1 MKTGTRWA
9 ATAAAVALT
18 AIATLAQQPPAGAPP
33 AGAPQTPAPGGRIAG
48 PGGGRQNVPGSFQ
61 RVPPLAF
68 PDAPQE
74 YELSGTSYRVVPVV
88 KGLVN
93 PWSLTFL
100 PNGDML
106 VTEKPGRLRVVR
118 KGNLEPQAVS
128 GVPEVWAT
136 GQGGLLE
143 VLPHPRFQ
151 ENQLL
156 YLTYSKACEKG
167 ATTALYRARFDG
179 KALTDGR
186 DLFVADNCN
195 TGNPHF
201 GSKLAFARDGLLYM
215 TIGERGDRNRAQNT
229 ASHGGKILRLKD
241 DGTVP
246 TDNPFV
252 GKEGHKP
259 EIFSY
264 GHRNAQGL
272 AFHPDS
278 GVLWSSEHGPQG
290 GDELNIVQA
299 GKNYG
304 WPVASYGREYAPDGA
319 LVSPHPSKAGIEE
332 PAADLGAVHRHVR
345 ADFLHGRCVPAVEG
359 ASLRRRAVGAGTA
372 PRRLQRKGRA
382 ARARSAPHAVTA
394 PRARRAPGAGRQH
407 LPGDR
412 REPRWGGAHRAGTG
426 ASQEHRRRSVSA
438 GLPRRVAPP

>member
-1 MKTGTRWA
+1 MEKGHTMRTTTRWA
-9 ATAAAVALT
+9 STAAAFALT
-18 AIATLAQQPPAGAPP
+18 AIATFAQQPPAGAPP
-33 AGAPQTPAPGGRIAG
+33 AGAPQTPVPGGRITG
-48 PGGGRQNVPGSFQ
+48 PEAGGRQNPPGSFQ

-88 KGLVN
+88 KALVN

-106 VTEKPGRLRVVR
+106 VTERPGRLRVVR
-118 KGNLEPQAVS
+118 KGSLEPQAIS

-143 VLPHPRFQ
+143 VLAHPRFQ

-156 YLTYSKACEKG
+156 YLTYSKPCEKG

-179 KALTDGR
+179 KALTEGR

-246 TDNPFV
+246 SDNPFV

-264 GHRNAQGL
+264 GHRNPQGL

-278 GVLWSSEHGPQG
+278 GALWSTEHGPQG

-319 LVSPHPSKAGIEE
+319 LVSPHPTKEGIEE
-332 PAADLGAVHRHVR
+332 PMLIWAPSIGVSGLIVYTGDAFPQWKGHVFAGALSGLALHRLAFNEKGGLLGREALLTQSRLRVR
-345 ADFLHGRCVPAVEG
+345 DVRQGPDGGIYLAIDASPGGVVRIEPATTP
-359 ASLRRRAVGAGTA
+359 AKRTAG
-372 PRRLQRKGRA
+372 
-382 ARARSAPHAVTA
+382 H
-394 PRARRAPGAGRQH
+394 
-407 LPGDR
+407 
-412 REPRWGGAHRAGTG
+412 
-426 ASQEHRRRSVSA
+426 
-438 GLPRRVAPP
+438 

>member
-1 MKTGTRWA
+1 
-9 ATAAAVALT
+9 
-18 AIATLAQQPPAGAPP
+18 
-33 AGAPQTPAPGGRIAG
+33 
-48 PGGGRQNVPGSFQ
+48 VPGSFQ
-61 RVPPLAF
+61 RMTVLPF
-68 PDAPQE
+68 PDAPQD
-74 YELSGTSYRVVPVV
+74 YELSGTNYRVVPVV

-118 KGNLEPQAVS
+118 KGTLEPEAVS
-128 GVPEVWAT
+128 AVPEVWAT

-143 VLPHPRFQ
+143 VLPHPRFS

-167 ATTALYRARFDG
+167 ATTALHRARFDG
-179 KALTDGR
+179 KALIEGR
-186 DLFVADNCN
+186 DIFVADNCN

-215 TIGERGDRNRAQNT
+215 TVGERGDRHRSQNL
-229 ASHGGKILRLKD
+229 ASHGGKILRLRD

-246 TDNPFV
+246 PDNPFV
-252 GKEGHKP
+252 GKEGAKP

-272 AFHPDS
+272 AFHPET
-278 GVLWSSEHGPQG
+278 GVLWSHEHGPQG

-304 WPVASYGREYAPDGA
+304 WPIAGYGREYAPDGA
-319 LVSPHPSKAGIEE
+319 IVSQQPSKEGIEE
-332 PAADLGAVHRHVR
+332 PVLIWSPSIGISGFIIYTGDAFPQWKGHFFAGALSGMALHRVGFNEKGGLLGREALMVQARQRVRDVRQGPEGHIYLAIDANPGGVLRIEPAAA
-345 ADFLHGRCVPAVEG
+345 
-359 ASLRRRAVGAGTA
+359 
-372 PRRLQRKGRA
+372 A
-382 ARARSAPHAVTA
+382 ARTTA
-394 PRARRAPGAGRQH
+394 AGQ
-407 LPGDR
+407 
-412 REPRWGGAHRAGTG
+412 
-426 ASQEHRRRSVSA
+426 
-438 GLPRRVAPP
+438 

>member
-1 MKTGTRWA
+1 
-9 ATAAAVALT
+9 VA
-18 AIATLAQQPPAGAPP
+18 
-33 AGAPQTPAPGGRIAG
+33 
-48 PGGGRQNVPGSFQ
+48 
-61 RVPPLAF
+61 
-68 PDAPQE
+68 
-74 YELSGTSYRVVPVV
+74 

-118 KGNLEPQAVS
+118 NGDLETQPVS
-128 GVPEVWAT
+128 AVPEVWAT

-143 VLPHPRFQ
+143 VLAHPRFS

-156 YLTYSKACEKG
+156 YLTYSKPCEKG
-167 ATTALYRARFDG
+167 ATTALHRARFDG
-179 KALTDGR
+179 KALIDGR
-186 DLFVADNCN
+186 DIFVADNCN

-215 TIGERGDRNRAQNT
+215 TIGDRGDRNRAQNP

-246 TDNPFV
+246 PDNPFV
-252 GKEGHKP
+252 GKEGYKP

-272 AFHPDS
+272 AFHPET
-278 GVLWSSEHGPQG
+278 GVLWSNEHGPQG

-304 WPVASYGREYAPDGA
+304 WPIAGYGREYGPDGA
-319 LVSPHPSKAGIEE
+319 IVSAQPSKPGIEE
-332 PAADLGAVHRHVR
+332 PVLLWSPSIGISGLIIYSGDAFPHWKGHFFSGALSGMALHRVAFNEKGGLLGREALLTEVRQRVRDVRQGPDGNIYLAIDANPAGVLRMEAV
-345 ADFLHGRCVPAVEG
+345 P
-359 ASLRRRAVGAGTA
+359 GTA
-372 PRRLQRKGRA
+372 KTTA
-382 ARARSAPHAVTA
+382 A
-394 PRARRAPGAGRQH
+394 GQ
-407 LPGDR
+407 
-412 REPRWGGAHRAGTG
+412 
-426 ASQEHRRRSVSA
+426 
-438 GLPRRVAPP
+438 

>member
-1 MKTGTRWA
+1 MSIVIRWA
-9 ATAAAVALT
+9 STAAAVALT
-18 AIATLAQQPPAGAPP
+18 AIVTLAQQTPAGTPPAT
-33 AGAPQTPAPGGRIAG
+33 APQTPAPGGRAAG
-48 PGGGRQNVPGSFQ
+48 PPGGGRQNVPGSFQ
-61 RVPPLAF
+61 RLPPLPF

-74 YELSGTSYRVVPVV
+74 YELSGTRYRVVPVV
-88 KGLVN
+88 KDLVN

-106 VTEKPGRLRVVR
+106 VTERPGRLRVVR
-118 KGNLEPQAVS
+118 NGKLEPQPVS

-156 YLTYSKACEKG
+156 YLTYSKPCEKG
-167 ATTALYRARFDG
+167 ATTALHRARFDG

-215 TIGERGDRNRAQNT
+215 TIGDRGDRNRAQNT

-241 DGTVP
+241 DATVP
-246 TDNPFV
+246 GDNPFV
-252 GKEGHKP
+252 GKDGYKP
-259 EIFSY
+259 EVFSY

-278 GVLWSSEHGPQG
+278 GVLWSTEHGPQG

-304 WPVASYGREYAPDGA
+304 WPVATYGREYPPDGA
-319 LVSPHPSKAGIEE
+319 LVSPQPSKAGIEE
-332 PAADLGAVHRHVR
+332 PVVTWTPSIGLSGLIIYTGDAFPQWKGHFFAGGLSGVALHRLAFNDKGGLLGREALLAESRLRVR
-345 ADFLHGRCVPAVEG
+345 DVRQGPDGNIYLAIDGSAGGVVRVEPA
-359 ASLRRRAVGAGTA
+359 
-372 PRRLQRKGRA
+372 
-382 ARARSAPHAVTA
+382 SAPAK
-394 PRARRAPGAGRQH
+394 
-407 LPGDR
+407 
-412 REPRWGGAHRAGTG
+412 
-426 ASQEHRRRSVSA
+426 SSA
-438 GLPRRVAPP
+438 GGQ